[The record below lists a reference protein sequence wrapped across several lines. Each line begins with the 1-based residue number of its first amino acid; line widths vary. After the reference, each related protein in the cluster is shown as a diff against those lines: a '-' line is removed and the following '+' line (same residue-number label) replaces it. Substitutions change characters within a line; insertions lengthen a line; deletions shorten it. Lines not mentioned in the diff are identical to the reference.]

1 MGKKR
6 IIKSSMPNVD
16 LRLAFSSL
24 LKPQKNLH
32 KLFLIEKTEDD
43 DDDDNNNITLFTREN
58 LHLGNST
65 NNKNNNN
72 NNADDKLFAI
82 NLLETLKSAA
92 IKGLA
97 LVKKSFSKNKQSS
110 EIGHYCKFE

>member
-1 MGKKR
+1 
-6 IIKSSMPNVD
+6 MPNVD

-43 DDDDNNNITLFTREN
+43 DDDNIIYNR
-58 LHLGNST
+58 SY
-65 NNKNNNN
+65 NNNN
-72 NNADDKLFAI
+72 NNNDNNTENNNHNDNNNLNNNVDGKLFAI

-92 IKGLA
+92 IKGLG
-97 LVKKSFSKNKQSS
+97 LVKKSFSKSTESAEVGN
-110 EIGHYCKFE
+110 YCQFD